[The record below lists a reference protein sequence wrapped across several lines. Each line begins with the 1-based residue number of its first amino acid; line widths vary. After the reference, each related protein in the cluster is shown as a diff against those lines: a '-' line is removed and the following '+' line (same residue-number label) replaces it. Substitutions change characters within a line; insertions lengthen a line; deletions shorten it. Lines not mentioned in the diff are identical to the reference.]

1 MTDQLRECP
10 FCGEKALQ
18 MDQME
23 VDVEVGV
30 MQGPEM
36 WHCNSCQSYWNG
48 PYLFT
53 NTRPTS
59 EREARLVEALK
70 LCEQDRVRLYGDGQ
84 TLKDAIS
91 NQVDDA
97 LAAYSET
104 KP

>member
-1 MTDQLRECP
+1 MAYARNNKYCWHRH
-10 FCGEKALQ
+10 
-18 MDQME
+18 
-23 VDVEVGV
+23 DVECVLAV
-30 MQGPEM
+30 LPIFFEVAA
-36 WHCNSCQSYWNG
+36 W
-48 PYLFT
+48 
-53 NTRPTS
+53 NTRSTS

-70 LCEQDRVRLYGDGQ
+70 VCEQDRVRLYGDGQ